1 VDVNVKNIAVSPDQ
15 TMQKDTVIKKQVE
28 DGFEYMLDRKGNV
41 MKDTLG
47 NDIKIKKY
55 KTLQCAMIDTWQ
67 RKACQINGDIE
78 VVQGNPEKMLKK
90 DPIVA
95 QASFEHVS
103 SRALGDTQALDARQL
118 EKTKSSPVPFPTDIE
133 MVLRCSESLKA
144 AIRGAIQNN
153 RNYIY

>member
-1 VDVNVKNIAVSPDQ
+1 
-15 TMQKDTVIKKQVE
+15 MQKDTVIKKQVE

-47 NDIKIKKY
+47 NDIKVKKY

-67 RKACQINGDIE
+67 RKACQITGDIE
-78 VVQGNPEKMLKK
+78 VVQSYPEKVLKK
-90 DPIVA
+90 DPIGA
-95 QASFEHVS
+95 QAAFEHVS

-118 EKTKSSPVPFPTDIE
+118 EKTKSNPVPFPTDID
-133 MVLRCSESLKA
+133 MVVRCSESLKA